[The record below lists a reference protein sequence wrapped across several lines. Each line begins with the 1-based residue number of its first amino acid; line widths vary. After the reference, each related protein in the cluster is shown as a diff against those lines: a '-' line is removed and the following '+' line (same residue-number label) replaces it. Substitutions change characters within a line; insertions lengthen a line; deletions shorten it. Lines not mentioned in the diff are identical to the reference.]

1 MNDIVKKKL
10 SNKMILSFSALFTAV
25 FIFAEHF
32 FAQYSDIDNYLISVV
47 TNCIYSDEN
56 FTFFVHPFLCALIK
70 LLRHISIRP
79 DWYLL
84 IVEICVSFAFFCL
97 EKMIFAINSDNIKKA
112 FCEGIFAFF
121 LILSIDPFHVNF
133 TVMTAV
139 LCFMGSLL
147 ILVGIENPSRRFE
160 RFSGILI
167 WIVSCLFRIE
177 TCLVML
183 LFLLLSVAYLLLKSL
198 KKEAIT
204 SLISTF
210 SVLFIGLLVMFAG
223 REIILHS
230 DKYESGYNYSVTRS
244 AITDYY
250 EDGSV
255 YIHFLMDTEGLDE
268 EGLNDVLSEQ
278 KQSGKLMRDDNFIR
292 GFFNTFT
299 EGKLGLLLS
308 FLVLILVVLCLLN
321 SKEDSLFA
329 ILIILIGFAGCVYYY
344 LSGRLPERIILLFDL
359 GMLSAFMGLYFR
371 HRFVIK
377 KSALFIAL
385 WAVAVLIFV
394 YPNYDYSGSQNVFLA
409 NVDNEPENIGIT
421 VGDDVYIWDVF
432 LFDVNIMYPYWNAG
446 KLFSKELVRTN
457 IPDGEWIYNQPYFK
471 NMLEEIGMTN
481 PMYSLL
487 NNDGVYYV
495 SYGGNVINVID
506 YCLYRRNIS
515 VEALQIGSFDII
527 PINKF
532 TVK

>member
-1 MNDIVKKKL
+1 
-10 SNKMILSFSALFTAV
+10 
-25 FIFAEHF
+25 
-32 FAQYSDIDNYLISVV
+32 
-47 TNCIYSDEN
+47 
-56 FTFFVHPFLCALIK
+56 
-70 LLRHISIRP
+70 
-79 DWYLL
+79 
-84 IVEICVSFAFFCL
+84 
-97 EKMIFAINSDNIKKA
+97 
-112 FCEGIFAFF
+112 
-121 LILSIDPFHVNF
+121 
-133 TVMTAV
+133 
-139 LCFMGSLL
+139 
-147 ILVGIENPSRRFE
+147 
-160 RFSGILI
+160 
-167 WIVSCLFRIE
+167 
-177 TCLVML
+177 
-183 LFLLLSVAYLLLKSL
+183 
-198 KKEAIT
+198 
-204 SLISTF
+204 
-210 SVLFIGLLVMFAG
+210 
-223 REIILHS
+223 
-230 DKYESGYNYSVTRS
+230 
-244 AITDYY
+244 
-250 EDGSV
+250 
-255 YIHFLMDTEGLDE
+255 MDTEGLDE
-268 EGLNDVLSEQ
+268 AGLNDILSEQ
-278 KQSGKLMRDDNFIR
+278 KQSGKLLRDDNFIR

-308 FLVLILVVLCLLN
+308 FWVLILVVLCLLY

-344 LSGRLPERIILLFDL
+344 LSGRLPERIILLFEL

-371 HRFVIK
+371 HRFVIG
-377 KSALFIAL
+377 KSAVFVAL
-385 WAVAVLIFV
+385 WAVAVMIFV
-394 YPNYDYSGSQNVFLA
+394 YPNYEYSGSQNVFLA
-409 NVDNEPENIGIT
+409 NVDNEPENIGIN

-515 VEALQIGSFDII
+515 VEAVQIGSFDII